1 MEPNKYDKD
10 FRTKLNNREISPS
23 ADSWNKLDEMLSAT
37 PEKKKKPMIWLYIA
51 ASILGFLFVG
61 NLFTIQLQGGSDDI
75 QVVNQ
80 DNPAIISP
88 LEIPQELN
96 VIGQEEIGEIQN
108 QRQNAKTKESRSLIA
123 KVLSPNQSKS
133 KSISEEEIALI
144 NTPTIPQKVIRNS
157 VNDDNLDK
165 LLADASVSQ
174 KPNSVVKVSAK
185 SLLSQVDGE
194 IELTFRERMIRSV
207 SKNYQEIK
215 VAVSNRNLESY

>member
-23 ADSWNKLDEMLSAT
+23 ADSWNKLDAMLSAT
-37 PEKKKKPMIWLYIA
+37 PKKKKKPMIWLYIA

-61 NLFTIQLQGGSDDI
+61 NLFTMQLQGGRDDI

-96 VIGQEEIGEIQN
+96 VIGQEEIVEIQN
-108 QRQNAKTKESRSLIA
+108 QRQTAKTKESRSLIA

-133 KSISEEEIALI
+133 KSINEEEIALI
-144 NTPTIPQKVIRNS
+144 NPPTIPQKVIRNS
-157 VNDDNLDK
+157 VSDDNLDK

-174 KPNSVVKVSAK
+174 KSNSVVKVSAK

-194 IELTFRERMIRSV
+194 IELTFREKMIRSV